1 MQARPRQL
9 IEMLDLKPH
18 PEGGFY
24 RDLYRAPQK
33 VQFAGTARSA
43 LTTIYYLL
51 MAGDRSQWHR
61 VASDEVWHFYEGD
74 ALELKIASSD
84 AVHLET
90 YRLSTLTAESQ
101 PVRVVP
107 AGHWQMAHPLG
118 DYALVGCTVGP
129 GFEFA
134 DFTLIRDLPA
144 SETAVRARL
153 IAHDAR

>member
-1 MQARPRQL
+1 MQARPRHL
-9 IEMLDLKPH
+9 IDILDLKPH

-24 RDLYRAPQK
+24 RELYRAHQT
-33 VQFAGTARSA
+33 VQLAGAARSA
-43 LTTIYYLL
+43 VTTIYYLL

-61 VASDEVWHFYEGD
+61 VASDEVWHFYEGG

-84 AVHLET
+84 ALHIET
-90 YRLSTLTAESQ
+90 HRLSPLTADSQ

-118 DYALVGCTVGP
+118 DYTLVGCTVGP
-129 GFEFA
+129 GFEFE
-134 DFTLIRDLPA
+134 DFTLLRDLPA

-153 IAHDAR
+153 EKITD